1 MVEAKFDLAP
11 SLLDLRNKI
20 SSFIDGNIEIQE
32 FGDPKTILFRIEKN
46 LMMKMSRKKSLQI
59 LKILYLKMLI
69 IEGLNL
75 LDLRLVK
82 SYKLWV

>member
-32 FGDPKTILFRIEKN
+32 FGDPKTILFRIEKI

-59 LKILYLKMLI
+59 LKFFT
-69 IEGLNL
+69 
-75 LDLRLVK
+75 
-82 SYKLWV
+82 